1 MRQSVGFFVPSALFS
16 VMMYLLIV
24 ISPSAVTEAFVA
36 PGNKYINF
44 VAPRQHVSSLN
55 QTPTDVEALRAAAAK
70 AREEVSRLE
79 KVRIMRR
86 QHTDEMESKWSNPI
100 L

>member
-1 MRQSVGFFVPSALFS
+1 MRQSVGFFVPSARFSS
-16 VMMYLLIV
+16 VMMILLIV
-24 ISPSAVTEAFVA
+24 ISRSAVTEAFVA

-44 VAPRQHVSSLN
+44 VAPRQHVGSLN

-86 QHTDEMESKWSNPI
+86 GHG
-100 L
+100 